1 MARIIHMADCH
12 IGSWRD
18 PKLTELNFKYFSYV
32 IEYAL
37 NNSIDVV
44 LISGDLFNTS
54 LPSIEYVDRTVKELM
69 KLKNNNIAV
78 YAIAGSHD
86 YSPSGKT
93 MLKIFESAGLLKN
106 VLIGKVSD
114 KKLCLDV
121 FKDEKYKL
129 LLSGMFGKKGTL
141 ETYYYEALDRNYI
154 TQQLSDDYYKI
165 FLFHSAI
172 TEIKPESL
180 ENMPSAPMSFLP
192 KGFNYYAGGHVHYRF
207 SNEFKDYGK
216 IVFPGPTFP
225 NNFKE
230 LYDLKTGSF
239 VVLDTDTNSEKTV
252 EIKLKEVL
260 TFNVNL
266 KDKTPDEINEYLI
279 DYFKE
284 FDIVDKIVLIRLYG
298 KVDGL
303 VGDINFRNLLNFLE
317 HKKPFCIL
325 KNSFSLQSNMDE
337 IKDIKIGSLDDIEDK
352 LISENSDDVSYVHSL
367 LKIFNSEKQE
377 GETISSFEER
387 LFQDLNSIICSKE
400 N

>member
-1 MARIIHMADCH
+1 MADCH

-18 PKLTELNFKYFSYV
+18 PKLTDLNFKYFSYV
-32 IEYAL
+32 IDYAL
-37 NNSIDVV
+37 NNSIEVV

-54 LPSIEYVDRTVKELM
+54 LPSIEYVDFTVKELM
-69 KLKNNNIAV
+69 KLKQNNIVV

-93 MLKIFESAGLLKN
+93 MLKIFESAGLLIN
-106 VLIGKVSD
+106 VLDGKVID

-121 FKDEKYKL
+121 FKDEKHKL

-141 ETYYYEALDRNYI
+141 ETHYYEALDREYI

-172 TEIKPESL
+172 TEIKPKSL

-192 KGFNYYAGGHVHYRF
+192 KGFDYYAGGHVHYRF
-207 SNEFKDYGK
+207 SNDFKEYGK

-239 VVLDTDTNSEKTV
+239 VVLDTSSNSTKTI

-266 KDKTPDEINEYLI
+266 KNKTPDEINEYLI

-284 FDIVDKIVLIRLYG
+284 FELLEKIVLVRLYG
-298 KVDGL
+298 KINGL
-303 VGDINFRNLLNFLE
+303 VGDINFRNLLNFLDQ
-317 HKKPFCIL
+317 KKPFCIL
-325 KNSFSLQSNMDE
+325 KNSFSLESNTDE
-337 IKDIKIGSLDDIEDK
+337 IKDIKIGSLEDIENK
-352 LISENSDDVSYVHSL
+352 LINENTSDVSYIQSL

-387 LFQDLNSIICSKE
+387 LFKNLDLAIFKDKN
-400 N
+400 